1 MKFHDA
7 VLLKTLTYD
16 EVLSNNLR
24 VMDYTAIALA
34 KENKLKLI
42 VCNLAEEDAVLHC
55 TLNGSCGTIIN

>member
-7 VLLKTLTYD
+7 LLLKELTYD

-42 VCNLAEEDAVLHC
+42 VCNMAEE
-55 TLNGSCGTIIN
+55 